1 MSKTAL
7 VVDDSASLRAVL
19 RITLEQA
26 GYQVLEAGDGVE
38 ALKVL
43 DGRTLDCV
51 ICDVAMPRMDGPA
64 FLRQLRSKQ
73 AYRRTPVVVVTT
85 TGQRSDLS
93 SRRLKAW
100 GQVLLCNIS
109 DASADA
115 PHPFIIKWGDK
126 TLEQCLAA

>member
-64 FLRQLRSKQ
+64 FLRQLRSRE

-85 TGQRSDLS
+85 QS
-93 SRRLKAW
+93 SLAVREECRRAGAGAW
-100 GQVLLCNIS
+100 IPKPFQPKMLLDTI
-109 DASADA
+109 ARLVKGAGA
-115 PHPFIIKWGDK
+115 
-126 TLEQCLAA
+126 LA

>member
-85 TGQRSDLS
+85 QS
-93 SRRLKAW
+93 SLAVREDCRRAGAGAW
-100 GQVLLCNIS
+100 IAKPFQPKMLLDTVARLVK
-109 DASADA
+109 DAGA
-115 PHPFIIKWGDK
+115 
-126 TLEQCLAA
+126 LA